1 MQNRYIKYQT
11 YKKIDICYDTLMKV
25 WICYQ
30 MDFSA
35 YTKQELKNY
44 ISEEFANKLIISN
57 VENKT
62 GAKLRS

>member
-1 MQNRYIKYQT
+1 MREENRYIKYQT
-11 YKKIDICYDTLMKV
+11 YKKIDICYDKLFKV

-44 ISEEFANKLIISN
+44 ISAEHRMNMEAGQCKLLIYD
-57 VENKT
+57 K
-62 GAKLRS
+62 